1 MRALV
6 VVPTYNEAENIEV
19 LLDGVLAADHRVDV
33 LVVDDG
39 SPDGTAD
46 LVAARAEREPRL
58 QLLRRP
64 GKSGLGAAYRAGFAW
79 GTGRG
84 YQVLVEMDADL
95 SHPADRLPALLDGI
109 ADGRRAGADLVIG
122 SRYVRGGATRN
133 WPWHRQLISRLGNA
147 YVGLAL
153 RLGVRDATAGFRAF
167 RVTLLERIDVQALT
181 SNGYCFQVETAYR
194 SVRAGARV
202 TEVPITFTER
212 EHGTSKMSSA
222 IVREALLRVTGWALS
237 DLAGALARPLH
248 GRRPGSRPVPLVA
261 RVLSLVL
268 GLALVSGAI
277 AWAGTGTQDGP
288 TVTGTA
294 PSAPV
299 DSSPAV
305 GADSSPRDGAAGS
318 GGDETD
324 PPARETE
331 PSATTGDSVPAFG
344 GRASAVD
351 PADVPVEVSIPA
363 IGVSSSLVDLGI
375 ARDGTLEVPV
385 DYDQAGWLAEG
396 PAPGERGPAVIAG
409 HVDSKAGPAV
419 FAELDRLEVGD
430 TIDVTRADGSTL
442 TFTVDGSQQVAKDA
456 FPTAD
461 VYGPVPGA
469 VLRLITCGGNFDRG
483 TGHYVDNIVVY
494 ASLRA

>member
-6 VVPTYNEAENIEV
+6 VVPTYNEAENIER
-19 LLDGVLAADHRVDV
+19 LLDGVLAADPRVDV

-46 LVAARAEREPRL
+46 MVAARAEREPRL

-79 GTGRG
+79 GAGRG

-109 ADGRRAGADLVIG
+109 GDDSRGGADLVIG
-122 SRYVRGGATRN
+122 SRYVRGGGTRN
-133 WPWHRQLISRLGNA
+133 WPWHRQLISRTGNA

-202 TEVPITFTER
+202 AEVPITFTER

-237 DLAGALARPLH
+237 DLGGALTRPFR
-248 GRRPGSRPVPLVA
+248 GQRSSPRRVPLVA

-268 GLALVSGAI
+268 GLGMVTAGV
-277 AWAGTGTQDGP
+277 AWAVSATPDGRKII
-288 TVTGTA
+288 GAA
-294 PSAPV
+294 PSAPAV
-299 DSSPAV
+299 SSPAERLR
-305 GADSSPRDGAAGS
+305 PQ
-318 GGDETD
+318 
-324 PPARETE
+324 PA
-331 PSATTGDSVPAFG
+331 ATTGDSVPAAR
-344 GRASAVD
+344 GRTSVVD
-351 PADVPVEVSIPA
+351 PDDVPVQVSIPA

-430 TIDVTRADGSTL
+430 TIDVTLADGSTI
-442 TFTVDGSQQVAKDA
+442 TFTVDGSQRVAKDA

-461 VYGPVPGA
+461 VYGPVPGP
-469 VLRLITCGGNFDRG
+469 VLRLITCGGTFDRG
-483 TGHYVDNIVVY
+483 TGHYVDNVVVY